1 MPLFPRT
8 KTELAAWLGVS
19 LSTVKRWLK
28 TRGLHV
34 PRGIIPPPA
43 MRDIIRELGYEYPE
57 PDSRPQGRQDHRP
70 YKPK

>member
-1 MPLFPRT
+1 MFPRT

-28 TRGLHV
+28 ARGLHV
-34 PRGIIPPPA
+34 PRGIIPPYA
-43 MRDIIRELGYEYPE
+43 MRDIIRELGYDCPE
-57 PDSRPQGRQDHRP
+57 SDARPHDSRDRSP